1 MIENTRLWA
10 NKHIGE
16 EDNAYIGTT
25 PFTRVR
31 NQGGSEDG
39 DNDKP

>member
-10 NKHIGE
+10 YKHIEE

-25 PFTRVR
+25 TFTRVR
-31 NQGGSEDG
+31 NQDGGEDG